1 MRRTCTHCQRRL
13 PEDQFPLAGGKRRG
27 ACRLCDN
34 DVQRTR
40 APLAPVRVDAVQV
53 RLNNLACLWFGPARR
68 ETPRNAA

>member
-1 MRRTCTHCQRRL
+1 MRRTCTHCERRL
-13 PEDQFPLAGGKRRG
+13 PESEFNWAGGKRRG

-53 RLNNLACLWFGPARR
+53 RLNNTFNLWHGPVSRAPLRI
-68 ETPRNAA
+68 AA